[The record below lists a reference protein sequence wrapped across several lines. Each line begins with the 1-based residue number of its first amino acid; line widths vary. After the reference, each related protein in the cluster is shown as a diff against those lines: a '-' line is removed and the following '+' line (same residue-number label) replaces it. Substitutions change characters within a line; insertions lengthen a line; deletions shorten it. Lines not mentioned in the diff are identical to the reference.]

1 MQFPS
6 WAVIIKNCFCTIL
19 RHTRSVRKIMAE
31 EIKTPET
38 EESGKNFII
47 NFIDEDI
54 AEGGQFQ
61 GMTVHTRFPP
71 EPNGYLHI
79 GHCKA
84 LTIDFGTAERY
95 NGLCNLRMDDT
106 NPTKEDEE
114 FVEAI
119 KQDIHWLGFDWGDR
133 FFYGSDYFEED
144 YRQAVLLIKKGLA
157 YVCQLTPE
165 EFKANRGDIGIPAVS
180 PYRDRPMEESLDLFA
195 RMRAGEF
202 PNGAMTLRAKI
213 DLASG
218 NFNMRDP
225 VIYRINHMSHH
236 RQGNKWC
243 IYPMYD
249 FAHPIQDALEGITH
263 SLCSLEFEAHRPL
276 YNWVIDHC
284 ELPARP
290 RQIEFA
296 RLGIDHT
303 VMSKRK
309 LRRLVEEHYVSGWDD
324 PRMPTLCGLRR
335 RGYTAA
341 AIRSFCER
349 IGVAKSPNVIEYGFL
364 EHCLRED
371 LNANAERT
379 MAVLHPVKLTVTNY
393 PEGKSETFTV
403 ENNPTDPAQGTHDIT
418 FSRHLWIEEDD
429 FMEVPVPKYK
439 RLTPGGFECRLKGAY
454 LVKCT
459 GCVKDESGRVTEV
472 LCEYD
477 PQSSGGDPADGRKV
491 KGATLH
497 WVDAANCIDAEV
509 RLYDN
514 LFADEQPDGPD
525 KDFLDCLNPE
535 SLTVLT
541 GCKVEPEM
549 RKVAAEFDRRDD
561 RTAVNA
567 PTFQFMRMGYFCLDN
582 RDSSAEHLVFNRS
595 VSLKDSFKK

>member
-1 MQFPS
+1 
-6 WAVIIKNCFCTIL
+6 
-19 RHTRSVRKIMAE
+19 MAE
-31 EIKTPET
+31 EIKLTQDEAPE
-38 EESGKNFII
+38 SRNFIHA
-47 NFIDEDI
+47 FIEEDI
-54 AEGGQFQ
+54 GPGGQFE

-84 LTIDFGTAERY
+84 LTIDFGTAEKFG
-95 NGLCNLRMDDT
+95 GLCNLRMDDT

-114 FVEAI
+114 FVDAI
-119 KQDIHWLGFDWGDR
+119 QQDIHWLGFDWGDR
-133 FFYGSDYFEED
+133 FFYGSDYFDED
-144 YRQAVLLIKKGLA
+144 YRQAVGLIKKGLA
-157 YVCQLTPE
+157 YVCELTPE
-165 EFKANRGDIGIPAVS
+165 QFKEYRGDTTTPARS
-180 PYRDRPMEESLDLFA
+180 PWRDRPIEESLDLFE
-195 RMRAGEF
+195 RMKNGEF
-202 PNGAMTLRAKI
+202 PEGKYTLRAKI

-276 YNWVIDHC
+276 YNWVIENC
-284 ELPARP
+284 ELPAHP

-309 LRRLVEEHYVSGWDD
+309 LRKLVEENYVSGWDD

-349 IGVAKSPNVIEYGFL
+349 IGVAKSPNTIEYGFL

-371 LNANAERT
+371 LNAHAERT

-403 ENNPTDPAQGTHDIT
+403 ENNPTDPAQGTHEIT
-418 FSRHLWIEEDD
+418 FSRHLWIEEED

-454 LVKCT
+454 LVTCT
-459 GCVKDESGRVTEV
+459 GCVKDESGRVVEV

-477 PQSSGGDPADGRKV
+477 PNSSGGDPADGRKV

-497 WVDAANCIDAEV
+497 WVDAANCMDAEV

-514 LFADEQPDGPD
+514 LFSDEQPDGPD
-525 KDFLDCLNPE
+525 KDFLTCLNPE

-549 RKVAAEFDRRDD
+549 RKVAEAFDKQAD
-561 RTAVNA
+561 RTGVNA
-567 PTFQFMRMGYFCLDN
+567 PTFQFMRVGYFCLDN
-582 RDSSAEHLVFNRS
+582 RDSSAAHMVFNRS

>member
-1 MQFPS
+1 
-6 WAVIIKNCFCTIL
+6 
-19 RHTRSVRKIMAE
+19 MAD
-31 EIKTPET
+31 EIKTTAAEAPE
-38 EESGKNFII
+38 SRNFIHA
-47 NFIDEDI
+47 FIEEDI
-54 AEGGQFQ
+54 APGGQFE

-84 LTIDFGTAERY
+84 LTIDFGTAEKFG
-95 NGLCNLRMDDT
+95 GLCNLRMDDT

-119 KQDIHWLGFDWGDR
+119 KEDIHWLGFDWGDR

-144 YRQAVLLIKKGLA
+144 YRQAVLLIRKGLA

-180 PYRDRPMEESLDLFA
+180 PYRDRPIEESLDLFA

-213 DLASG
+213 DLTSG

-236 RQGNKWC
+236 RQGDKWC

-276 YNWVIDHC
+276 YNWVIEHC

-309 LRRLVEEHYVSGWDD
+309 LRKLVEENYVSGWDD

-341 AIRSFCER
+341 SIRNFCER

-393 PEGKSETFTV
+393 PEGQSETFAV
-403 ENNPTDPAQGTHDIT
+403 ENNPTDPTQGTHNIT

-439 RLTPGGFECRLKGAY
+439 RLTPNGPECRLKGAY
-454 LVKCT
+454 LVTCT
-459 GCVKDESGRVTEV
+459 GCVKDENGRVTEV
-472 LCEYD
+472 LCTYD
-477 PQSSGGDPADGRKV
+477 PDSRGGDPADGRKV

-497 WVDAANCIDAEV
+497 WVDAENCMDAEV

-514 LFADEQPDGPD
+514 LFSDATPDGPD

-535 SLTVLT
+535 SLTVLR

-549 RKVAAEFDRRDD
+549 AAVAAAFDKKEG
-561 RTAVNA
+561 RTGVNA
-567 PTFQFMRMGYFCLDN
+567 PTFQFMRVGYFCLDN
-582 RDSSAEHLVFNRS
+582 RDSTAEHLVFNRS

>member
-1 MQFPS
+1 M
-6 WAVIIKNCFCTIL
+6 T
-19 RHTRSVRKIMAE
+19 E
-31 EIKTPET
+31 EKKTNTPET
-38 EESGKNFII
+38 EEVAESRNFIL

-180 PYRDRPMEESLDLFA
+180 PYRDRPVEESLDLFA

-276 YNWVIDHC
+276 YNWVIENC
-284 ELPARP
+284 ELPAHP

-309 LRRLVEEHYVSGWDD
+309 LRKLVEENYVSGWDD

-335 RGYTAA
+335 RGDTAD

-349 IGVAKSPNVIEYGFL
+349 IGVAKSPNTIEYGFL

-371 LNANAERT
+371 LNAHAERT

-403 ENNPTDPAQGTHDIT
+403 ENNPTDPAQGTHEIT
-418 FSRHLWIEEDD
+418 FSRHLWIEEED

-454 LVKCT
+454 LVTCT
-459 GCVKDESGRVTEV
+459 GCVKDESGRVVEV

-477 PQSSGGDPADGRKV
+477 PNSSGGDPADGRKV

-497 WVDAANCIDAEV
+497 WVDAANCMDAEV

-514 LFADEQPDGPD
+514 LFSDEQPDGPD
-525 KDFLDCLNPE
+525 KDFLTCLNPE

-549 RKVAAEFDRRDD
+549 RKVAEEFDKKEN
-561 RTAVNA
+561 RTGVNA

-595 VSLKDSFKK
+595 VSLKDSLKK

>member
-1 MQFPS
+1 
-6 WAVIIKNCFCTIL
+6 
-19 RHTRSVRKIMAE
+19 MAD
-31 EIKTPET
+31 EIKAPEL
-38 EESGKNFII
+38 ESRNFIHA
-47 NFIDEDI
+47 FIEEDI
-54 AEGGQFQ
+54 APGGQYA

-84 LTIDFGTAERY
+84 LTIDFGTAEKY
-95 NGLCNLRMDDT
+95 GGLCNLRMDDT

-119 KQDIHWLGFDWGDR
+119 KEDIHWLGFDWGDR

-144 YRQAVLLIKKGLA
+144 YRQAELLIQKGLA

-165 EFKANRGDIGIPAVS
+165 EFREYRGGVGVPARS
-180 PYRDRPMEESLDLFA
+180 PWRDRPIEESLDLFR

-202 PNGAMTLRAKI
+202 PDGAMTLRAKI

-225 VIYRINHMSHH
+225 VLYRINHLPHH
-236 RQGNKWC
+236 RHGNKWC

-276 YNWVIDHC
+276 YNWVVEHC
-284 ELPARP
+284 DLPAKP

-309 LRRLVEEHYVSGWDD
+309 LRRLVEEGRVSGWDD

-335 RGYTAA
+335 RGYTPRS
-341 AIRSFCER
+341 IRNFCER
-349 IGVAKSPNVIEYGFL
+349 IGVAKSANVVEYSFL

-371 LNANAERT
+371 LNATAERV
-379 MAVLHPVKLTVTNY
+379 MAVLRPVKLTIVNY
-393 PEGKSETFTV
+393 PEGKTETVTV
-403 ENNPTDPAQGTHDIT
+403 ENNPVDPAAGTREVP
-418 FSRHLWIEEDD
+418 FSRTLWVEADD
-429 FMEVPVPKYK
+429 FLEAPVPKYK
-439 RLTPGGFECRLKGAY
+439 RLYPGGPECRLKGAY
-454 LVKCT
+454 LIRCT
-459 GCVKDESGRVTEV
+459 GCVKDEAGKVTEI

-477 PQSSGGDPADGRKV
+477 SESRGGDPADGRKV
-491 KGATLH
+491 KGATIH
-497 WVDAANCIDAEV
+497 WVDAATAAEAEV
-509 RLYDN
+509 RLYSD
-514 LFADEQPDGPD
+514 LFTDPDPDAAD
-525 KDFLDCLNPE
+525 KDFIDCLNST
-535 SLTVLT
+535 SLEVLT
-541 GCKVEPEM
+541 GCKVETSL
-549 RKVAAEFDRRDD
+549 AE
-561 RTAVNA
+561 AKA
-567 PTFQFMRMGYFCLDN
+567 PANFQFLRQGYFCLDSK
-582 RDSSAEHLVFNRS
+582 DSAPGHLVFNRS
-595 VSLKDSFKK
+595 VSLKDSFKETLI

>member
-1 MQFPS
+1 MS
-6 WAVIIKNCFCTIL
+6 EENKVIAANEPE
-19 RHTRSVRKIMAE
+19 RAE
-31 EIKTPET
+31 G
-38 EESGKNFII
+38 S
-47 NFIDEDI
+47 NFIDNFITEDL
-54 AEGGQFQ
+54 APGGQYE

-84 LTIDFGTAERY
+84 LCIDFGTAEKFG
-95 NGLCNLRMDDT
+95 GLCNLRMDDT

-114 FVEAI
+114 FVGAI
-119 KQDIHWLGFDWGDR
+119 QQDLHWLGFDWGDR
-133 FFYGSDYFEED
+133 FFFGSDYFEED
-144 YRQAVLLIKKGLA
+144 YRQAVLLIQKGLA

-165 EFKANRGDIGIPAVS
+165 EFKANRGDIGVPAIS
-180 PYRDRPMEESLDLFA
+180 PYRDRPIEESLDLFR

-236 RQGNKWC
+236 RQGDKWC

-276 YNWVIDHC
+276 YNWVIEHC

-309 LRRLVEEHYVSGWDD
+309 LRALVEEGRVSGWDD

-341 AIRSFCER
+341 SIRNFCER
-349 IGVAKSPNVIEYGFL
+349 IGVAKSPNVVEFGFL

-371 LNANAERT
+371 LNATAERT
-379 MAVLHPVKLTVTNY
+379 MAVLRPIKLTVTNY
-393 PEGKSETFTV
+393 PEGRSEVFQV
-403 ENNPTDPAQGTHDIT
+403 ENNPTDPTQGTHEIT
-418 FSRHLWIEEDD
+418 FSRHLWMEADD
-429 FMEVPVPKYK
+429 FLEQPIPKYK
-439 RLTPGGFECRLKGAY
+439 RLFPDGPECRLKGAY

-459 GCVKDESGRVTEV
+459 GCVKDESGHITEV

-477 PQSSGGDPADGRKV
+477 PNSRGGDPADGRKV

-497 WVDAANCIDAEV
+497 WVDAENCLDAEV

-514 LFADEQPDGPD
+514 LFSDAQPDGPD
-525 KDFLDCLNPE
+525 KNFLDCLNPE
-535 SLTVLT
+535 SLSILT
-541 GCKVEPEM
+541 GCKVEKGM
-549 RKVAAEFDRRDD
+549 AAVAAEFDKREN
-561 RTAVNA
+561 RTGTNA
-567 PTFQFMRMGYFCLDN
+567 PTFQFMRTGYFCMDN
-582 RDSSAEHLVFNRS
+582 RHCTADHLVFNRS